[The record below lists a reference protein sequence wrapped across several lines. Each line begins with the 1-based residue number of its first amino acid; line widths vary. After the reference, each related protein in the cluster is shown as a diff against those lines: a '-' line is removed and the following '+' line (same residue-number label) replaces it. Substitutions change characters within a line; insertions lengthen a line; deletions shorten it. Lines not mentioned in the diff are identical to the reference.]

1 MASGRR
7 GVRLQKAACCRLESG
22 GLQRASERGGSAGCY
37 VTGVV
42 CRRTCA
48 LLKSSF
54 VFRDRATYET
64 VFVRSWRKVDVTF
77 CKIWTRSRT
86 NTGPSGCQVQTSR
99 RFSLNRTAANLLK
112 VRGISLPPRKKPRNR
127 THSYVTVSIYVH
139 RVAQADLQQLHKCSP
154 LRCNLWP
161 QWVFSCFP
169 FFCFNVMFIPANT
182 ANRFCESNDSR
193 EKHRRAQQVLL
204 SSAVTNTS

>member
-86 NTGPSGCQVQTSR
+86 NTGPSGCQVINKSTVFPQPHGRESAEGSWDFSPAEEETS
-99 RFSLNRTAANLLK
+99 
-112 VRGISLPPRKKPRNR
+112 
-127 THSYVTVSIYVH
+127 
-139 RVAQADLQQLHKCSP
+139 
-154 LRCNLWP
+154 
-161 QWVFSCFP
+161 
-169 FFCFNVMFIPANT
+169 
-182 ANRFCESNDSR
+182 
-193 EKHRRAQQVLL
+193 
-204 SSAVTNTS
+204 